1 MDGSLGAAGLSG
13 FPCQQD
19 TALEVYN
26 GVGETWIPQ
35 LCSPHS
41 LFGAGCLE
49 VRLYSQVDFL
59 LQDTIFD
66 ELRIT
71 SSIIMLFSTSNTI
84 LLTALVLNAAST
96 FGAPIPY
103 GKGNPES
110 VTRRA
115 SSSGSDH
122 ESRYL
127 DILVPK
133 KRLNKMRR
141 AARENA
147 LKALRSAEVHIARLA
162 QVEDN
167 LDLRELEDDDV
178 LVGRSH
184 ASSGASGASGVDAI
198 QELLQQVEQQVNNL
212 LSPSGGMCS
221 CSMQSQ
227 CPNPGIPQP
236 CGPGAAPCPGQPG
249 SGGSG
254 PGSGSDPGSGGT
266 DNSTSTEDPGL
277 PTGLP
282 GGGGLNATS
291 TADPSL
297 PTDIGGGGSGIGGG
311 GTTTDPSLNSTET
324 GIPGGDGGDGGAS
337 PTDSSDGS
345 IPTGISGIG
354 NDTSS
359 DDGTGGGASA
369 TGLPGAGNSTSSD
382 DGGDA
387 GSLAS
392 ATDSSDGSS
401 ATAPAGSSAGS
412 AGDAPV
418 GRSLFERW
426 LSGRAPAP
434 REPVRRVNS
443 ARFRLP

>member
-1 MDGSLGAAGLSG
+1 
-13 FPCQQD
+13 
-19 TALEVYN
+19 
-26 GVGETWIPQ
+26 
-35 LCSPHS
+35 
-41 LFGAGCLE
+41 
-49 VRLYSQVDFL
+49 
-59 LQDTIFD
+59 
-66 ELRIT
+66 
-71 SSIIMLFSTSNTI
+71 MLFSTSNTI
-84 LLTALVLNAAST
+84 LLTALALNAAST
-96 FGAPIPY
+96 FGAPIPF

-167 LDLRELEDDDV
+167 LDLRGLEDDDV
-178 LVGRSH
+178 LVSRSH
-184 ASSGASGASGVDAI
+184 ASSGASGASGSSGSSGADTI
-198 QELLQQVEQQVNNL
+198 QGLLQQVEQQVNNL

-254 PGSGSDPGSGGT
+254 PGSGSDPSSGGGM
-266 DNSTSTEDPGL
+266 DNSTSAVDPSL

-282 GGGGLNATS
+282 GGGLSATP

-297 PTDIGGGGSGIGGG
+297 PTDIGGGGSGIGSGS
-311 GTTTDPSLNSTET
+311 TTTDPSLNSTET

-337 PTDSSDGS
+337 PTDSADGS
-345 IPTGISGIG
+345 ISTGISSIG
-354 NDTSS
+354 NDSTS

-387 GSLAS
+387 GALAS

-412 AGDAPV
+412 AGDALG

-426 LSGRAPAP
+426 LSGRVPAP
-434 REPVRRVNS
+434 REPVRRANS